1 MSLQPID
8 LQTLFSQLSQ
18 VSREQAALRDGLIQN
33 QAVVGSEIVR
43 KSEQEQHSV
52 TESDEV
58 ADGPENVHDD
68 DEGQKKGEGQKERKR
83 KGSEEDQK
91 REVFREP
98 YLGKNVD
105 LSG

>member
-8 LQTLFSQLSQ
+8 LQTLFSQLGN

-33 QAVVGSEIVR
+33 QAVVGNEIIR
-43 KSEQEQHSV
+43 KSEQEQHTV
-52 TESDEV
+52 TGSEELPE
-58 ADGPENVHDD
+58 GPENLHDD
-68 DEGQKKGEGQKERKR
+68 DEGSGEGSRGRKRKKGEGEGERR
-83 KGSEEDQK
+83 Q
-91 REVFREP
+91 EVFREP

>member
-1 MSLQPID
+1 M
-8 LQTLFSQLSQ
+8 
-18 VSREQAALRDGLIQN
+18 IQN
-33 QAVVGSEIVR
+33 QAVVGSEIIR

-68 DEGQKKGEGQKERKR
+68 DESQKKGEGQKERNR

>member
-8 LQTLFSQLSQ
+8 LQTLFSQLSN
-18 VSREQAALRDGLIQN
+18 VSREQAALRDGLVQS
-33 QAVVGSEIVR
+33 QAAAGNEILRRSE
-43 KSEQEQHSV
+43 EEQHTV

-58 ADGPENVHDD
+58 ADGPENLHDD
-68 DEGQKKGEGQKERKR
+68 DESQGKGEERGKR
-83 KGSEEDQK
+83 RRSGAEEDRR

>member
-8 LQTLFSQLSQ
+8 LQTLFSQLSN

-33 QAVVGSEIVR
+33 QAVVGSQIVR
-43 KSEQEQHSV
+43 KGEQDQHTV

-58 ADGPENVHDD
+58 ADGPEGLHDD
-68 DEGQKKGEGQKERKR
+68 DESQKKGEEQDKR
-83 KGSEEDQK
+83 HRQGSDQDRK

-98 YLGKNVD
+98 HLGKNVD

>member
-8 LQTLFSQLSQ
+8 LQTLFSQLSN
-18 VSREQAALRDGLIQN
+18 VGREQAALRDGLIQN
-33 QAVVGSEIVR
+33 QAVVGNEIIR
-43 KSEQEQHSV
+43 KSEEEQHTV
-52 TESDEV
+52 PESEELPE
-58 ADGPENVHDD
+58 GPENLHDEQ
-68 DEGQKKGEGQKERKR
+68 EGSGAGSRRRKRKKGEPPREHP
-83 KGSEEDQK
+83 

>member
-8 LQTLFSQLSQ
+8 LQTLFSQLSN
-18 VSREQAALRDGLIQN
+18 VSREQAALRDGLVQQ
-33 QAVVGSEIVR
+33 QALVGNEILR
-43 KSEQEQHSV
+43 KSEQEQHTV

-68 DEGQKKGEGQKERKR
+68 DESQSKEEERKR
-83 KGSEEDQK
+83 KRRREQEK